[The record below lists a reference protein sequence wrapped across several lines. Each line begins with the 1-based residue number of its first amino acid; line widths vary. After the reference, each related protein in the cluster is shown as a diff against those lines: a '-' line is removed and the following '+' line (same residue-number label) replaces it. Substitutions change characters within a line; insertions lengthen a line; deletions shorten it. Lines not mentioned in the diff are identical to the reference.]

1 MFMRP
6 KGSSLTDQH
15 KLFILSKMK
24 AAGSLQYVSNV
35 LAQLHEQ
42 ALGYLDEVEVELG
55 PNAPL
60 RAIITGVRCEG
71 PSHVQNGLK
80 M

>member
-1 MFMRP
+1 
-6 KGSSLTDQH
+6 
-15 KLFILSKMK
+15 MK

-60 RAIITGVRCEG
+60 RAIITGARCEG